1 MLGVR
6 DRLEK
11 VLNCD
16 LKADKVQPC
25 RPETKRAIV
34 SDEGTNEEG
43 KKRVGWGGGDVIEI
57 LVSVRNT
64 KDAIISRGAESA

>member
-1 MLGVR
+1 MLGVK

-34 SDEGTNEEG
+34 PDGQMKKEEQ
-43 KKRVGWGGGDVIEI
+43 KKKGGGVGW
-57 LVSVRNT
+57 
-64 KDAIISRGAESA
+64 